1 MQSSLIKYLNAKAST
16 SDAVNA
22 SEVSIDKS
30 NNRIVNLK
38 GRLTYLEIQ
47 DELKSKKIHV

>member
-16 SDAVNA
+16 WDAINA

-30 NNRIVNLK
+30 NDRIDNLK
-38 GRLTYLEIQ
+38 GKLTYLELQ
-47 DELKSKKIHV
+47 DELKSKKIDL